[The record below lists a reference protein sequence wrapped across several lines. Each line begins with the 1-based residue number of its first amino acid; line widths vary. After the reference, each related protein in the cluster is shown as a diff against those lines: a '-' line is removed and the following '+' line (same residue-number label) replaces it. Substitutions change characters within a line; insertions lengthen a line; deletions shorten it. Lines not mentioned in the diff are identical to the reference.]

1 MEVKGIVKLVGET
14 QHVSDKFKK
23 RDIVVT
29 TQETYPQHISIQF
42 VQDKVSALD
51 GIIEGEEVEVGINLK
66 GRSWRSP
73 QGEEKFFNTIQGWR
87 IDVVNNSTTPQ
98 PTAAPAPAAASDVDE
113 LPF

>member
-29 TQETYPQHISIQF
+29 TQEQYPQHISIQF
-42 VQDKVSALD
+42 VQDKVSVLD

-66 GRSWRSP
+66 GREWTSP
-73 QGEEKFFNTIQGWR
+73 QGEIKFFNTILGWR
-87 IDVVNNSTTPQ
+87 IDVVNASTTPQ
-98 PTAAPAPAAASDVDE
+98 PRPAPAPAAASDDD